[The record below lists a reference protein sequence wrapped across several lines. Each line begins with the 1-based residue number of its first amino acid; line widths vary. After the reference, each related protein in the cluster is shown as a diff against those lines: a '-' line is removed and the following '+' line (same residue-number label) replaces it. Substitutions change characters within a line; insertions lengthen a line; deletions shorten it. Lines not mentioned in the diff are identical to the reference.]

1 MSLSFEYSSGLTK
14 TNRLNSID
22 EVLNQLAN
30 NTSKLIS
37 PKEVRDAFLTSWS
50 NSIFKITYPDSHTN
64 YPYIG
69 IDTNNPSD
77 RDFKHKM
84 LLGKRSF
91 GGLDVMNTTLLG
103 SINDT
108 DIFFYNTKDDL
119 VNNDSTKLSILA
131 GDDSNYHSSAPYIE
145 SKKTGTE
152 IDLNIKNPNGNI
164 NINSTTGRISVNN
177 VNFPTLSE
185 NTSDISNGK
194 VLRYVGTY
202 PNGKFEWVIPAV
214 TTTSIGS
221 PGGTTNITGSPVTLN
236 GYNLEFVEDTLVPKT
251 IGGVDIG
258 DDFESGSFNETSP
271 GLNDGVDWPIT
282 EVIRKLLY
290 PYVKPEFNISVD
302 NLTLGSDIYAEVG
315 VNSNIKISYDVTIF
329 SYDVN
334 YVIDDITTPTSNI
347 VIGSNNVTSIATNS
361 GGPSYFSNNPG
372 FNITDFSS
380 HSVNKSSIGNVDFK
394 LTVTEIGSSN
404 PPYDKVSSIE
414 FVDPIYYGISPIN
427 IDDNTKFTTFT
438 LTANKLI
445 RPYENDYEVD
455 YDGTGYLYFAYPTN
469 VDFTGFALSEIKDH
483 NGFVLHDIN
492 LDPLLDLSSFEIDN
506 TLIRNTSSPYALNY
520 TVYKTKLPTTL
531 DGPSTFK
538 FKF

>member
-50 NSIFKITYPDSHTN
+50 NSIFKITYPDSYTN
-64 YPYIG
+64 NTYIG

-77 RDFKHKM
+77 RDFKHKI
-84 LLGKRSF
+84 LLGKRSLS
-91 GGLDVMNTTLLG
+91 GQDVMNPTLLG
-103 SINDT
+103 TDT
-108 DIFFYNTKDDL
+108 DIFFYNTKDDTDP
-119 VNNDSTKLSILA
+119 NNDSTKLSILA
-131 GDDSNYHSSAPYIE
+131 GGDSTYYTSAPYIE

-152 IDLNIKNPNGNI
+152 IDLNVNNPNGNI
-164 NINSTTGRISVNN
+164 NLNSVTGRISVNN

-185 NTSDISNGK
+185 NTSDIADGK

-214 TTTSIGS
+214 TTTTIGS

-236 GYNLEFVEDTLVPKT
+236 GYNLEFLEDTLVPKT

-258 DDFESGSFNETSP
+258 DNFESGSFNETAP
-271 GLNDGVDWPIT
+271 GLNDGDDWPMT

-290 PYVKPEFNISVD
+290 PYVKPEFNISVN
-302 NLTLGSDIYAEVG
+302 NLTLGSSGDIYAEVG
-315 VNSNIKISYDVTIF
+315 VNSNIEISYDVTIF
-329 SYDVN
+329 SYDVD
-334 YVIDDITTPTSNI
+334 YVIDATPPVTPNI

-372 FNITDFSS
+372 SNITNVSS
-380 HSVNKSSIGNVDFK
+380 HSVNKLSIGNVEFK

-404 PPYDKVSSIE
+404 PPYDKIASIQ
-414 FVDPIYYGISPIN
+414 FVDPIYYGISPID
-427 IDDNTKFTTFT
+427 IDDSTKFTTFT
-438 LTANKLI
+438 LTAGKLI

-469 VDFTGFALSEIKDH
+469 TDFTGVVLSEIKDH
-483 NGFVLHDIN
+483 NGFVLHDVTS
-492 LDPLLDLSSFEIDN
+492 LPLSSFVIDS
-506 TLIRNTSSPYALNY
+506 TLTRTTSSPYALNY

>member
-1 MSLSFEYSSGLTK
+1 MSLTYSI
-14 TNRLNSID
+14 NLNSIT
-22 EVLNQLAN
+22 ETTRQESIYTVLNNLPN
-30 NTSKLIS
+30 NTDKLIS
-37 PKEVRDAFLTSWS
+37 PRDVRDAFLTSWS
-50 NSIFKITYPDSHTN
+50 NSIFKITHPDLYSN
-64 YPYIG
+64 NPYIG

-84 LLGKRSF
+84 LLGKRSN
-91 GGLDVMNTTLLG
+91 GSLDVMSSTLLG
-103 SINDT
+103 TDT
-108 DIFFYNTKDDL
+108 DIFFYNTKSDTDP
-119 VNNDSTKLSILA
+119 NIDSTKLSILA
-131 GDDSNYHSSAPYIE
+131 GDDSSYYPSAPYIE

-164 NINSTTGRISVNN
+164 NVNSVTGRISVNN

-185 NTSDISNGK
+185 NTSDIADGK

-202 PNGKFEWVIPAV
+202 PNGKFEWVMPSV
-214 TTTSIGS
+214 TTTTIGS

-236 GYNLEFVEDTLVPKT
+236 GYNLEFIEDTLVPKT

-258 DDFESGSFNETSP
+258 DNFESGSFGSAP
-271 GLNDGVDWPIT
+271 GQDWPVV

-290 PYVKPEFNISVD
+290 PYVKPEFNISVN
-302 NLTLGSDIYAEVG
+302 NLTLGSSGDIYAEVG
-315 VNSNIKISYDVTIF
+315 VPSNIQISYDVTIF
-329 SYDVN
+329 SYDVD
-334 YVIDDITTPTSNI
+334 YVIDDITTPTSGI
-347 VIGSNNVTSIATNS
+347 VTGDNNTSSIAINA

-372 FNITDFSS
+372 SNITTNTTNTT
-380 HSVNKSSIGNVDFK
+380 NKLSIGDVEFK
-394 LTVTEIGSSN
+394 LTVTEIGTGTSYN
-404 PPYDKVSSIE
+404 KVASIE
-414 FVDPIYYGISPIN
+414 FVDPMYYGISPIN
-427 IDDNTKFTTFT
+427 IDDSTKFTTFT

-469 VDFTGFALSEIKDH
+469 LDFTGVVLSEIKDH
-483 NGFVLHDIN
+483 NGFVLHDATS
-492 LDPLLDLSSFEIDN
+492 LPLSSFEDN
-506 TLIRNTSSPYALNY
+506 IINRNTPGDPYQLNY

>member
-1 MSLSFEYSSGLTK
+1 
-14 TNRLNSID
+14 
-22 EVLNQLAN
+22 
-30 NTSKLIS
+30 
-37 PKEVRDAFLTSWS
+37 
-50 NSIFKITYPDSHTN
+50 
-64 YPYIG
+64 
-69 IDTNNPSD
+69 
-77 RDFKHKM
+77 
-84 LLGKRSF
+84 
-91 GGLDVMNTTLLG
+91 MNTNLLDR

-108 DIFFYNTKDDL
+108 DIFFYNTKEDTDI
-119 VNNDSTKLSILA
+119 NINSTKLSILA

-185 NTSDISNGK
+185 NTSDIANGK

-271 GLNDGVDWPIT
+271 GLNDGVDWPMT

-290 PYVKPEFNISVD
+290 PYVKPEFNISVN
-302 NLTLGSDIYAEVG
+302 NLTLGSIGGIYAEVG
-315 VNSNIKISYDVTIF
+315 VNSNIEISYDVTIF
-329 SYDVN
+329 SYDVD
-334 YVIDDITTPTSNI
+334 YVIDDITTPTPNI
-347 VIGSNNVTSIATNS
+347 ENGSNNTSSIATNS

-372 FNITDFSS
+372 SNITNIFS
-380 HSVNKSSIGNVDFK
+380 HAVNKSSIGNVDFK
-394 LTVTEIGSSN
+394 LTVTEIGTGTSYN
-404 PPYDKVSSIE
+404 NVASIE

-427 IDDNTKFTTFT
+427 IDDDAKFTTFT
-438 LTANKLI
+438 STANKLI

-469 VDFTGFALSEIKDH
+469 LDFTSVVLSEIKDH
-483 NGFVLHDIN
+483 NGFVLHDVTS
-492 LDPLLDLSSFEIDN
+492 LPLSSFEIDA
-506 TLIRNTSSPYALNY
+506 TLTRNTSSPYALNY